1 MRVRGF
7 FRWFSI
13 TAALAVLLACDTPQ
27 QQAAVSD
34 SAKPSSAKP
43 QLNVLMISID
53 DLNDWVG
60 VMGGHP
66 NAKTPNID
74 RLAAGGMLFANA
86 HANAP
91 ICGPSRTSLM
101 TGLRPSTTG
110 VYSHIED
117 NDIQRANEA
126 TGDLTLLPEYF
137 GQRGYKTMGVGKV
150 FHKGAPD
157 GAFEEFGGREPGF
170 GPKMEKRAVWD
181 RKGTSTDWAA
191 FPERDEQMPD
201 YRSAQWAIDKLQQSH
216 ERPFFL
222 AVGFLRPHVPWYVPQ
237 KWFDLHPVEQ
247 LDMPPYLPGD
257 TEDTPAISK
266 AVHEVNMMPT
276 TEWARQTGEWPN
288 IVQAY
293 LASTSF
299 VDHYVGQ
306 VLQALEASP
315 YRDNTLVVLWS
326 DHGYHIGEK
335 NRFAKNSLWEESSRI
350 PLIIKAPGVAANQ
363 VSGAPVS
370 LLDLYPTLLDMAGL
384 PAYPRNEGNSL
395 KPLLQGGNSDW
406 SHAAVTT
413 YGVNNHAVRD
423 GRYRYIRYEDGS
435 EELYDHQSDPNEWV
449 NLARNPDFEAVK
461 ADLKRHLPAVNEP
474 MSPLI
479 HWQDIDYFQ
488 NKAREAGI
496 APPPGH

>member
-1 MRVRGF
+1 MRACRVVQLLP
-7 FRWFSI
+7 I
-13 TAALAVLLACDTPQ
+13 TALLIFLPACEMPSER
-27 QQAAVSD
+27 QAEPSRQTV
-34 SAKPSSAKP
+34 KPAQSP
-43 QLNVLMISID
+43 LNVLMIGVD

-66 NAKTPNID
+66 QTQTPHID

-117 NDIQRANEA
+117 NDIRRAHPA
-126 TGDLTLLPEYF
+126 TRDLELLPEYF
-137 GQRGYKTMGVGKV
+137 SRRGYKTMAVGKV

-157 GAFEEFGGREPGF
+157 GAFAEFGGREPGF
-170 GPKMEKRAVWD
+170 GPKMEQPAVWD

-201 YRSAQWAIDKLQQSH
+201 YRSARWAIERLQQRH
-216 ERPFFL
+216 DRPFFL

-237 KWFDLHPVEQ
+237 PWFDLHPPEQ
-247 LDMPPYLPGD
+247 LLMPPYLPND
-257 TEDTPAISK
+257 SEDTPAISK

-276 TEWARQTGEWPN
+276 AEWARQTGEWPN

-293 LASTSF
+293 LASVSF
-299 VDHYVGQ
+299 VDHYIGQ
-306 VLQALEASP
+306 VLKALEVSP
-315 YRDNTLVVLWS
+315 YRHNTLVVLWS

-335 NRFAKNSLWEESSRI
+335 NRFAKNSLWEESTRI
-350 PLIIKAPGVAANQ
+350 PLIIKAPGVTANQ
-363 VSGAPVS
+363 VSQAPVS

-384 PAYPRNEGNSL
+384 PAYDRNEGNSL
-395 KPLLQGGNSDW
+395 KPLLQAGTTDW
-406 SHAAVTT
+406 PHAAVTT
-413 YGVNNHAVRD
+413 YGPGNHAIRD
-423 GRYRYIRYEDGS
+423 RRYRYIRYEDGS
-435 EELYDHQSDPNEWV
+435 EELYDHDNDPNEWK
-449 NLARNPDFEAVK
+449 NLADNPDFDVVK
-461 ADLKRHLPAVNEP
+461 TKLKRHLPVVNEP

-479 HWQDIDYFQ
+479 HWQNIKYFRD
-488 NKAREAGI
+488 KAREAGI
-496 APPPGH
+496 DSE